1 MEKKMNN
8 MLDKLRHPADNPSA
22 GRQLITAVL
31 EAQYEHNYAA
41 PKGDDEYAGRKRG
54 CV

>member
-1 MEKKMNN
+1 MNN
-8 MLDKLRHPADNPSA
+8 MIDKLRWMADNPSGRQA

-31 EAQYEHNYAA
+31 EAQYEHNYTA